1 MDLLICRP
9 FYTYMTMHCGEFQ
22 ITKRFMEHVAPRLGN
37 VSCLSSPLGNEQ
49 GALTFNMCRAVL
61 QGFDCCN
68 VYIFLDGMCR
78 RNGSNAAR
86 ILCPFM
92 HELEN
97 LEIVLP
103 CSEVHKPSLAL

>member
-49 GALTFNMCRAVL
+49 GALTFNMCCAVL

-78 RNGSNAAR
+78 RNGSNAAH
-86 ILCPFM
+86 IFM
-92 HELEN
+92 SIH
-97 LEIVLP
+97 
-103 CSEVHKPSLAL
+103 S